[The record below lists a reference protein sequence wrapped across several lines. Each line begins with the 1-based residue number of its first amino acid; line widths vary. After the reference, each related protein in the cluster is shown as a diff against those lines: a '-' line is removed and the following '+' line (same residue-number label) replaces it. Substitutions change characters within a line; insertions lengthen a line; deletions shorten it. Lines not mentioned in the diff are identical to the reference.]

1 MQPTLDCLEQLDR
14 DQRLHDLEGAFR
26 VDELADP
33 DAVMQDGWT
42 ILRPGCALGTTVA
55 SGVEL
60 AGDAR
65 LRLAFAGHLEDR
77 PDDLDLGRT
86 RR

>member
-42 ILRPGCALGTTVA
+42 VDCVQAVP
-55 SGVEL
+55 S
-60 AGDAR
+60 AR
-65 LRLAFAGHLEDR
+65 R
-77 PDDLDLGRT
+77 
-86 RR
+86 